1 MDRLLA
7 LYRAALRSQ
16 DRPLA
21 AALVR
26 VLRRDPELRERVDV
40 ELQELPRLP
49 PHPSAAR
56 ERTLSAVLRRLR
68 SYLR

>member
-7 LYRAALRSQ
+7 LYRAALRSE
-16 DRPLA
+16 DRTLA

-26 VLRRDPELRERVDV
+26 VLRRDPSLRERADLD
-40 ELQELPRLP
+40 LQELPRLP
-49 PHPSAAR
+49 ARPAADR
-56 ERTLSAVLRRLR
+56 ERALRAVLRRLR

>member
-7 LYRAALRSQ
+7 LYRAALRSH

-49 PHPSAAR
+49 PRPSAAG
-56 ERTLSAVLRRLR
+56 ERTLRAVLRRLR